1 MTKVVYISR
10 GNTPLTSQFCGIEL
24 DTNPNSKKLPLPTIK
39 GEEQRHVE
47 AETMCLNTMQ
57 F

>member
-39 GEEQRHVE
+39 GEEQRHVG